1 MASYINNEFPLERL
15 SKQLNSDNKRVVAL
29 YGLQEEQ
36 APDYLNQI
44 KELNQENINIAAWTS
59 PAPASKE
66 ELSEDIKASL
76 LVNTTTSNLKNIKG
90 KNFINSIF
98 KSIHTKRIR
107 RKINEYQPYK
117 QENSKT
123 KTLLWPIISTVSSL
137 GLALGVPLLSV
148 ILFRQD
154 AIIYGTENANGV
166 NSGALGESFYIGM
179 IVLAVSLIVLG
190 ASSSILG
197 LIITIIQNKKAYN
210 WTNVSENLQRIIN
223 KYFVLEDGV
232 DYYKNLTWRYKLSY
246 KFKFV
251 VDKDYTFF
259 YTNVDPNNDDY
270 NEILHLMKILNSLN
284 NNIIFCLQNVN
295 YIDDIR
301 IFKNIFPTGK
311 TRIIR
316 MNTYKNG
323 SNIRIM
329 TNFMISQIKQ
339 ITGLDIQIL
348 SRKYP
353 YFINALYKF
362 IDKSTNND
370 QFLAALLMLKK
381 FVGKISNSASLNDN
395 VEKYFIDL
403 FCLCIFNGLDTTG
416 FQMLYRDLSL
426 YGDISEQLKQNEN
439 FVALKIYE
447 ILNRNLIEYQTN
459 SIFFKLKDF
468 MIGVATLKNISK
480 AVSVNTKVEMNI
492 PADSQYIT
500 SILENR
506 GFNKVENDKP
516 LNYSMKFVSNFGD
529 SLYVKFGEQTDN
541 NSSGLVYLE
550 SILKNAK
557 DDSISS
563 IIIDIFGIKM
573 YYQKIETHYELIS
586 TL

>member
-29 YGLQEEQ
+29 YGLEEEQ

-44 KELNQENINIAAWTS
+44 KELNQENINIAAWTM

-66 ELSEDIKASL
+66 ELSEDIKATL
-76 LVNTTTSNLKNIKG
+76 LVNTTTSNLKNIKS
-90 KNFINSIF
+90 KNFINAIF
-98 KSIHTKRIR
+98 KKIHTNRIR

-123 KTLLWPIISTVSSL
+123 KTLLWPVISTVSSL

-154 AIIYGTENANGV
+154 AIIYGTENAEGV
-166 NSGALGESFYIGM
+166 NSGALGETFYIGM
-179 IVLAVSLIVLG
+179 ITLAVSLIVLG
-190 ASSSILG
+190 AFSSILG
-197 LIITIIQNKKAYN
+197 LIVTIIQNKKAYN
-210 WTNVSENLQRIIN
+210 WTNVSENLQKIIN
-223 KYFVLEDGV
+223 KYFVLQTSV
-232 DYYKNLTWRYKLSY
+232 DYYKNLTWRHKISY

-251 VDKDYTFF
+251 IDKDYTFF
-259 YTNVDPNNDDY
+259 YTNVDPNGDDY
-270 NEILHLMKILNSLN
+270 SEILELMKILNSLN
-284 NNIIFCLQNVN
+284 NNIIYCLQNVN

-339 ITGLDIQIL
+339 ITGLDIQTL

-362 IDKSTNND
+362 IDKSTSND
-370 QFLAALLMLKK
+370 QFLGALLMLKK
-381 FVGKISNSASLNDN
+381 FVGKISNSSGLNDN

-403 FCLCIFNGLDTTG
+403 FCLSIFNGLDNAG

-426 YGDISEQLKQNEN
+426 YGDISDQLRQNDN
-439 FVALKIYE
+439 FVSLKIYE
-447 ILNRNLIEYQTN
+447 IINRNLIEYETN

-480 AVSVNTKVEMNI
+480 AVSVNTKTEINI
-492 PADSQYIT
+492 PVDKQYIT

-506 GFNKVENDKP
+506 GYKNIENDKP
-516 LNYSMKFVSNFGD
+516 LNYSMKFISNFND
-529 SLYVKFGEQTDN
+529 SLYVKFGEISDN

-550 SILKNAK
+550 SILKRAK
-557 DDSISS
+557 EDQISA
-563 IIIDIFGIKM
+563 IIIDIYGMKM
-573 YYQKIETHYELIS
+573 YYQKIEDHFELIS
-586 TL
+586 NL